1 MHDIVYT
8 HHTEI
13 LQTMHSVSKESVHV
27 YNLFLSKC
35 LFVLH
40 ESILSE
46 IVVCVV
52 VMTGVYYFMKG
63 KLTDVSMD
71 ASDNLW
77 YRRIGEMAFA
87 ICVSVLLIGP
97 TLGAIVSRHIFRR
110 KVTVDWYSVIG
121 GTVLAIG
128 VYHIPLVNVIVLSM
142 VYFSTLLSVLKI

>member
-13 LQTMHSVSKESVHV
+13 LQTMTHPVLKESTFSVFNHTIWG
-27 YNLFLSKC
+27 
-35 LFVLH
+35 
-40 ESILSE
+40 EILIS
-46 IVVCVV
+46 VA
-52 VMTGVYYFMKG
+52 VMMGVYYFMKG

-97 TLGAIVSRHIFRR
+97 TLGAIVSRYILRR

-128 VYHIPLVNVIVLSM
+128 IYHIPVVNVIVLSM